1 MHNDSSAT
9 KHLNQNLHPI
19 TCTLT
24 FHRNLQR
31 QKCRQANKQTKE
43 ANKPIQIKGANK
55 NKQTKQTKQTTRNQ
69 NKPIKGGQ
77 STQSHHTWS
86 CSGSLSRA
94 SVHRVLSISKTKKNI
109 YTNNKKGACNLCRI
123 SKGSDWPLCRSATAG
138 RGVSARAA

>member
-94 SVHRVLSISKTKKNI
+94 SVHRVLSISKTKKYI
-109 YTNNKKGACNLCRI
+109 YK
-123 SKGSDWPLCRSATAG
+123 
-138 RGVSARAA
+138 